1 MIKPDRKMLLMLLM
15 CSGNALASQT
25 YSTTFEN
32 RLDESIRFDLD
43 KNQTECHY
51 SFNDKDPDPSAS
63 AYSQSFSVESHNKYA
78 TANKDSNNWGA
89 DCAGKDKKV
98 FLNIYRVYDSGAE
111 DYIGNIYLK
120 RHHNNKGSKGWH
132 SYAIINVNDRYKV
145 KAYCG
150 GSYED
155 CSQSNWSKR
164 GQVIL
169 VTVEEKASETN
180 FSH

>member
-1 MIKPDRKMLLMLLM
+1 MIKLDRILLLMLLM
-15 CSGNALASQT
+15 CFGNALASQT

-32 RLDESIRFDLD
+32 RLDDSIRFDLD
-43 KNQTECHY
+43 KDKTDCHY
-51 SFNDKDPDPSAS
+51 SFNGQNPDPLAS
-63 AYSQSFSVESHNKYA
+63 QYSQSFRVGSHSKHTA
-78 TANKDSNNWGA
+78 ANKDSNNWAA
-89 DCAGKDKKV
+89 DCSGEDKKV
-98 FLNIYRVYDSGAE
+98 FLNIYRIYYSGAQ

-120 RHHNNKGSKGWH
+120 RHHNSKGSKGWH
-132 SYAIINVNDRYKV
+132 SYAIINVNDKYKI

-155 CSQSNWSKR
+155 CSKSTWSKR